1 MATVQEI
8 TKDAQERMDKTL
20 AVLQK
25 ELTTLKAGRANPQ
38 ILERIMVDYYGTPT
52 PITQVGNVSAPE
64 PRVLQIAVW
73 EANMLKPVEKAI
85 QASDLGINPMND
97 GKTIRL
103 IIPELT
109 TERRKE
115 LVKVVNNLLEES
127 KIAMRAIR
135 RDCME
140 KLKKAE
146 KASEIT
152 EDELRKG
159 ETQLQKIVDAMTKK
173 ADDTAKAKE
182 KEIMSV

>member
-1 MATVQEI
+1 MASVQEI

-115 LVKVVNNLLEES
+115 LVKVVNNLLEECR
-127 KIAMRAIR
+127 IAMRAIR
-135 RDCME
+135 RDGME

-152 EDELRKG
+152 EDDLRKG
-159 ETQLQKIVDAMTKK
+159 ETQMQKIVDTMIKK
-173 ADDTAKAKE
+173 AEDVAKAKE